1 MITLYVKT
9 GCPFSAKAMAALD
22 AYGVE
27 YEQRNIRSRVFLK
40 ELMALGGK
48 KQTPY
53 FVDGDQHFYESDKI
67 VAYVEEHFGG
77 THEKRK
83 PRVHVAD
90 NNAMCG

>member
-22 AYGVE
+22 AYGVD
-27 YEQRNIRSRVFLK
+27 YEQRNIKSAVFLK

-53 FVDGDQHFYESDKI
+53 FVHGDEQFYESDRI
-67 VAYVEEHFGG
+67 VAYVEEHFADIPEEG
-77 THEKRK
+77 K
-83 PRVHVAD
+83 PRVHMAKND
-90 NNAMCG
+90 ALCD

>member
-27 YEQRNIRSRVFLK
+27 YEQRNISSPAFLH

-53 FVDGDQHFYESDKI
+53 FVDGDEQFYESDRI
-67 VAYVEEHFGG
+67 VAYVEEHFG
-77 THEKRK
+77 TVSQKRK
-83 PRVHVAD
+83 HRVHVTKNDAL
-90 NNAMCG
+90 CE